1 MQQMVFIHRELTS
14 FLYLMSNV
22 ELGCEAVCKE
32 QGGY

>member
-1 MQQMVFIHRELTS
+1 MQQMVLNRRELTS

-22 ELGCEAVCKE
+22 EIGCQAVCEE